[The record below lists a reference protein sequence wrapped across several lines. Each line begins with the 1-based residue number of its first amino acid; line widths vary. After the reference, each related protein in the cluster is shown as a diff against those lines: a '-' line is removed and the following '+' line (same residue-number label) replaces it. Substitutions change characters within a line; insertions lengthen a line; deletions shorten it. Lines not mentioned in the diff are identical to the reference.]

1 MTYKTL
7 GIVLKKMP
15 YGEKQSIVF
24 VFTPDYGKIKIIV
37 DKKKVKNRFRVDELE
52 LFSEYIFLL
61 KKGRNFDKC
70 IESDV
75 FCSYSKIIE
84 NYDQILCAEYF
95 LEIIYMITPFFIPD
109 KNIYNLLKKI
119 FLALSMGMGKEII
132 PTVLMNLIKILGLKP
147 SLKLCSKCGFNA
159 NFKGGYLDFH
169 DGIFTCHE
177 CGKNNISSFFISA
190 KLLSF
195 LNSLDNY
202 KVSVLKK
209 NYSKMIFLEAEL
221 FLRKYLMFNLGISSE
236 LKSAKLLIS

>member
-15 YGEKQSIVF
+15 YGDKQNIIF
-24 VFTPDYGKIKIIV
+24 VFTPEYGKIKIIV
-37 DKKKVKNRFRVDELE
+37 DKKKVRNRYRVDDFE

-70 IESDV
+70 LESDV
-75 FCSYSKIIE
+75 YCSYSKIIE

-95 LEIIYMITPFFIPD
+95 LETIYTVTPFFIPD

-119 FLALSMGMGKEII
+119 FLALSLGMGKEII
-132 PTVLMNLIKILGLKP
+132 PSVLMNLINILGLKP
-147 SLKLCSKCGFNA
+147 SLNICSECGNID
-159 NFKGGYLDFH
+159 NFKGGYLNFK
-169 DGIFTCHE
+169 DGVFTCHE
-177 CGKNNISSFFISA
+177 CGKSENSSFFISS

-195 LNSLDNY
+195 LISLENY

-209 NYSKMIFLEAEL
+209 IYSDVIFFQAEL

>member
-15 YGEKQSIVF
+15 YGDKQNIIF
-24 VFTPDYGKIKIIV
+24 VFTPEYGKIKIIV
-37 DKKKVKNRFRVDELE
+37 DKKKIRNRYRVEDFE
-52 LFSEYIFLL
+52 LFSEYFFLL

-70 IESDV
+70 IESEV

-84 NYDQILCAEYF
+84 NYEQILCAEYF

-109 KNIYNLLKKI
+109 NKIYNLLKKI
-119 FLALSMGMGKEII
+119 FLALSLGMGKEII
-132 PTVLMNLIKILGLKP
+132 PKVLMNLIVILGIEP
-147 SLKLCSKCGFNA
+147 SLKVYSNYENNE
-159 NFKGGYLDFH
+159 NFKGGYFNFH
-169 DGIFTCHE
+169 DGIFTYHE
-177 CGKNNISSFFISA
+177 CDINKKNSFFVSS

-195 LNSLDNY
+195 LISLENC

-209 NYSKMIFLEAEL
+209 IYSDVIFLQAEL
-221 FLRKYLMFNLGISSE
+221 FLRKYLMFNLGINSE

>member
-15 YGEKQSIVF
+15 YGDKQNIIF
-24 VFTPDYGKIKIIV
+24 VFTPEYGKIKIIV
-37 DKKKVKNRFRVDELE
+37 DKKKVRNRYRVEDFE

-70 IESDV
+70 LESDV
-75 FCSYSKIIE
+75 YCSYSKIIE

-95 LEIIYMITPFFIPD
+95 LEIIYLVTPFFIPD

-119 FLALSMGMGKEII
+119 FLALSLKMGKEII
-132 PTVLMNLIKILGLKP
+132 PSVLMNLINILGLRPILISSEYESNK
-147 SLKLCSKCGFNA
+147 SFN
-159 NFKGGYLDFH
+159 GGYFNFH
-169 DGIFTCHE
+169 EGIFTYSE
-177 CGKNNISSFFISA
+177 FGKNVNSSFFISS

-195 LNSLDNY
+195 LNSLENC
-202 KVSVLKK
+202 KVSALKK
-209 NYSKMIFLEAEL
+209 NYSQYIFLQAEL

>member
-37 DKKKVKNRFRVDELE
+37 DKKKVKNRFRVEELE

-109 KNIYNLLKKI
+109 KKFTISVPVVNLY
-119 FLALSMGMGKEII
+119 S
-132 PTVLMNLIKILGLKP
+132 KP
-147 SLKLCSKCGFNA
+147 SNSCFMSSIDEFIRYSLGVEFIL
-159 NFKGGYLDFH
+159 FKISPT
-169 DGIFTCHE
+169 IFKIAQT
-177 CGKNNISSFFISA
+177 
-190 KLLSF
+190 LP
-195 LNSLDNY
+195 
-202 KVSVLKK
+202 
-209 NYSKMIFLEAEL
+209 
-221 FLRKYLMFNLGISSE
+221 
-236 LKSAKLLIS
+236 